1 VSGLDEL
8 TREELIALVLK
19 LHETV
24 EAQKQRIGELE
35 AIVAR
40 QAERI
45 AELEEEVRRL
55 RGGNSSAPL
64 WIRPSVARKE
74 RAARKKRKSSFARK
88 NLPPTRVIEYA
99 VEHCPECGR
108 KLSDGWVKW
117 RHQVVELPRVAL
129 EVTDHLFVERRCGVC
144 GKRWTV
150 DPEEVLGGV
159 VVGKKRVGIGAM
171 SVIAHLKTVCRMPIG
186 QIRRL
191 LDAFYGLQIST
202 GEIAEICHDVAESG
216 ESEYEALLN
225 RIRGSPVVHGDETG
239 WREDGV
245 NGFLWSFSSPQVRY
259 YLYRK
264 SRAGAVVT
272 EVLGED
278 FAGTL
283 VSDFLGSYNIYDG
296 AKQRC
301 WVHLGRDLKQ
311 LPERN
316 PDMPEVTGWVDAV
329 MGVYHRAKGTVK
341 RQLSEQD
348 RIRLRRG
355 FEDELRLLCKP
366 YLGVQSAPQRVL
378 AERME
383 WFMAELFT
391 FVEFPEVPSEN
402 NAAER
407 AIRPAVVARKISG
420 GTRSARGSNTASVLR
435 SLFETWTL
443 QGRNT
448 IDACREMIARA
459 ATAQPAPAQ

>member
-1 VSGLDEL
+1 MSALDEL
-8 TREELIALVLK
+8 TREELIALVLS

-24 EAQKQRIGELE
+24 QAHKARIAELE

-55 RGGNSSAPL
+55 RGGRSSAPL
-64 WIRPSVARKE
+64 WIRPGVAKKE
-74 RAARKKRKSSFARK
+74 KAPRRKRKNSFARK
-88 NLPPTRVIEYA
+88 NLPATRVVCHA
-99 VEHCPECGR
+99 LDRCPECGR
-108 KLSDGWVKW
+108 NLEGGSVKS
-117 RHQVVELPRVAL
+117 RHQVVELPRVGV

-144 GKRWTV
+144 GKRWTPV
-150 DPEEVLGGV
+150 SEVALAGI
-159 VVGKKRVGIGAM
+159 VVGKKRVGIGLM
-171 SVIAHLKTVCRMPIG
+171 STIAHLKTTCRMPIA

-191 LDAFYGLQIST
+191 LDAFYGLQISA
-202 GEIAEICHDVAESG
+202 GEIAEILHDVAELG
-216 ESEYEALLN
+216 GSEYEALLN
-225 RIRGSPVVHGDETG
+225 GIRGSPVVHGDETG

-245 NGFLWSFSSPQVRY
+245 NGYLWSFSSPEVRY

-272 EVLGED
+272 EVLGET

-296 AKQRC
+296 LKQRC
-301 WVHLGRDLKQ
+301 WVHLGRDLTE
-311 LPERN
+311 LAERN
-316 PDMPEVTGWVDAV
+316 PDLAEVSSWVEAV
-329 MGVYHRAKGTVK
+329 MSIYHRAKEAAK
-341 RQLSEQD
+341 KQLTEKE
-348 RIRLRRG
+348 RIHLRRG
-355 FEDELRLLCKP
+355 FEEELKRLCKP
-366 YLGVQSAPQRVL
+366 YLGVQDAPQRVL

-383 WFMAELFT
+383 WFMGELFT
-391 FVEFPEVPSEN
+391 FVEFANVPSEN

-420 GTRSARGSNTASVLR
+420 GTRSARGSNTASVLI

-448 IDACREMIARA
+448 LDACREMITRA